1 MKRKALFFD
10 IDGTLLV
17 DASKE
22 LPKSAAAAI
31 TEARR
36 AGHLIFI
43 NSGRTR
49 CLMKDVEGKVPV
61 DGYLCGCRTYIEA
74 EGKALLHRKISA
86 KRRMELQRAILA
98 CRLDGILEGPKVCT
112 VQVGVSHMEEI
123 EHVKNV
129 VYKNQGL
136 ASADWN
142 TEEVDFDKFCVL
154 ADENSDAESFLK
166 ILAPDMTA
174 IDRGHGLYE
183 CVPTGYDKATAMEV
197 ILKHYGIAREDSYA
211 FGDSMNDL
219 AMIRYAGNSI
229 IMEKHAKGLEPYAT
243 FITKDVEDDGIAWAF
258 EKLHII

>member
-61 DGYLCGCRTYIEA
+61 DGYLCGCGTYIEA

-154 ADENSDAESFLK
+154 ADENSDRHRPGTRTL
-166 ILAPDMTA
+166 
-174 IDRGHGLYE
+174 
-183 CVPTGYDKATAMEV
+183 
-197 ILKHYGIAREDSYA
+197 
-211 FGDSMNDL
+211 
-219 AMIRYAGNSI
+219 
-229 IMEKHAKGLEPYAT
+229 
-243 FITKDVEDDGIAWAF
+243 
-258 EKLHII
+258 

>member
-61 DGYLCGCRTYIEA
+61 DGYLCGCGTYIEA

-183 CVPTGYDKATAMEV
+183 CVPTGYEM
-197 ILKHYGIAREDSYA
+197 GREDSYA

>member
-1 MKRKALFFD
+1 
-10 IDGTLLV
+10 
-17 DASKE
+17 
-22 LPKSAAAAI
+22 
-31 TEARR
+31 
-36 AGHLIFI
+36 
-43 NSGRTR
+43 
-49 CLMKDVEGKVPV
+49 
-61 DGYLCGCRTYIEA
+61 
-74 EGKALLHRKISA
+74 
-86 KRRMELQRAILA
+86 MELQRAILA

-183 CVPTGYDKATAMEV
+183 CVPTG
-197 ILKHYGIAREDSYA
+197 I
-211 FGDSMNDL
+211 
-219 AMIRYAGNSI
+219 
-229 IMEKHAKGLEPYAT
+229 
-243 FITKDVEDDGIAWAF
+243 
-258 EKLHII
+258 